1 MCGVKRDPEPRK
13 APGYNQG
20 AATESTELPED
31 IDMGLAGVV
40 MAAGEGK
47 RMRSRTPKP
56 LHRVCGKEMIRYPVE
71 LLKEAGAERIVVVV
85 SPENQDAIHAV
96 LGDSVE
102 YAVQPERDGT
112 GGAVAC
118 CAALLEG
125 KTERLLV
132 IGGDTPLVS
141 AESVSRLLNKHSA
154 QAARMTLLTA
164 SHPWPSDLGRVILE
178 NGKVSRII
186 EAADAADEPPFD
198 KLGTVGR
205 ENSTV
210 NAGVYCFEAQWV
222 WETIRRVQPSPS
234 GELYLTA
241 LASIGAGDR
250 ASVFAAEA
258 ADPAEVFG
266 VNDRMQLAI
275 VESVMRE
282 RIRERWLMEGVTL
295 TDPASVYIDAD
306 VTIGMDTV
314 ILPNTMLLGKTSIGE
329 NCEIGPNSV
338 IRDSSVGNEC
348 RVTSSAL
355 EEAVMEDHTDIGP
368 FSHLRPGAYLES
380 GVHIGNYVEVKE
392 SRFKTGAV
400 MGHFGY
406 AGDATIGERVNV
418 GAGMITCN
426 YDGKD
431 KHRTVVEDDAFI
443 GCDTMLVA
451 PVTVGEGSITGAG
464 AVVTKDIPPARLAVG
479 VPATIRRNLE

>member
-1 MCGVKRDPEPRK
+1 
-13 APGYNQG
+13 
-20 AATESTELPED
+20 
-31 IDMGLAGVV
+31 MGLAGVV
-40 MAAGEGK
+40 MAAGEGR

-56 LHRVCGKEMIRYPVE
+56 LHRVCGREMVRYPVE
-71 LLKEAGAERIVVVV
+71 LLKDAGAERVVVVV
-85 SPENQDAIHAV
+85 SPENQDAIQAV

-112 GGAVAC
+112 AGALAC
-118 CAALLEG
+118 CAPLLAGQAEQV
-125 KTERLLV
+125 LV

-141 AESVSRLLNKHSA
+141 AESVSRLLDKHTA

-164 SHPWPSDLGRVILE
+164 PGWGETDLGRVIAE
-178 NGKVSRII
+178 EGRVSRII
-186 EAADAADEPPFD
+186 EAADAATSLDTLKPD
-198 KLGTVGR
+198 VCD
-205 ENSTV
+205 V
-210 NAGVYCFEAQWV
+210 NAGVYCFEAEWLWRAIQ
-222 WETIRRVQPSPS
+222 RVRPNPS
-234 GELYLTA
+234 GERYLTA
-241 LASIGAGDR
+241 LAAIGASDG
-250 ASVFAAEA
+250 AGVFAAEA
-258 ADPAEVFG
+258 ADPTEAFG

-295 TDPASVYIDAD
+295 TDPGSVYIDAD
-306 VTIGMDTV
+306 VSIGMDTV
-314 ILPNTMLLGKTSIGE
+314 ILPNTMLTGRTSIGE

-338 IRDSSVGNEC
+338 LRDATVGNNC

-392 SRFKTGAV
+392 SRFKAGAV

-406 AGDATIGERVNV
+406 AGDATIGARVNV

-464 AVVTKDIPPARLAVG
+464 AVVTKDIPAR
-479 VPATIRRNLE
+479 

>member
-1 MCGVKRDPEPRK
+1 
-13 APGYNQG
+13 
-20 AATESTELPED
+20 
-31 IDMGLAGVV
+31 MGLAGVV
-40 MAAGEGK
+40 MAAGEGR

-56 LHRVCGKEMIRYPVE
+56 LHRVCGREMVRYPVE
-71 LLKEAGAERIVVVV
+71 LLKDAGAERVVVVV
-85 SPENQDAIHAV
+85 SPENQDAIREV

-112 GGAVAC
+112 AGALAC
-118 CAALLEG
+118 CAPLLEG
-125 KTERLLV
+125 QAEQVLV

-141 AESVSRLLNKHSA
+141 AESVSRLLDKHTV

-164 SHPWPSDLGRVILE
+164 PVWGETDLGRVIAE
-178 NGKVSRII
+178 EGRVSRII
-186 EAADAADEPPFD
+186 EAADAATSLDTLKPD
-198 KLGTVGR
+198 VCD
-205 ENSTV
+205 V
-210 NAGVYCFEAQWV
+210 NAGVYCFDAEWLWRAIQ
-222 WETIRRVQPSPS
+222 RVRPGPS
-234 GELYLTA
+234 GERYLTA
-241 LASIGAGDR
+241 LAAIGASDG
-250 ASVFAAEA
+250 AGVFAAEA
-258 ADPAEVFG
+258 ADPTEAFG

-295 TDPASVYIDAD
+295 TDPGSVYIDAD
-306 VTIGMDTV
+306 VSIGMDTV
-314 ILPNTMLLGKTSIGE
+314 ILPNTMLTGRTSIGE

-338 IRDSSVGNEC
+338 LRDATVGNNC

-392 SRFKTGAV
+392 SRFKAGAV

-406 AGDATIGERVNV
+406 AGDATIGARVNV

-479 VPATIRRNLE
+479 VPATIRRNLK